1 MKHIEIFEAIDIKK
15 YNEFIKKYNKTGYIS
30 TKSSKILKEIGLDV
44 NFKKIQDKIRDCF
57 NFYSKQDIPL
67 LEDLLLHLK
76 DDTPIH
82 MEIGNISLSMNISP
96 STRKYDSLNPF
107 DILIYDKTLLK
118 NEKAVIDDI
127 IQRVEDIRY
136 AKEVEYERRER
147 EDINKRPGV
156 RNYSTL
162 QLNSVRI
169 GNYYQKIEIKPE
181 INIQFTFSELFN
193 PDRGWPM
200 SEETKERY
208 KIYDDIVKYL
218 KEDTIDRYFRA
229 IGINTTFNITYNSNG
244 FYHIENQIYKIS
256 LKDTQGVV

>member
-44 NFKKIQDKIRDCF
+44 NFKKIEDKIKDCF

-67 LEDLLLHLK
+67 LKDLLLHLK

-82 MEIGNISLSMNISP
+82 MEIGNISLSMHISP
-96 STRKYDSLNPF
+96 STRNRDSLNPF
-107 DILIYDKTLLK
+107 DILIYDKKLLK
-118 NEKAVIDDI
+118 NEKEVIDDI
-127 IQRVEDIRY
+127 IQRVENIRY
-136 AKEVEYERRER
+136 AKEIEYERRER
-147 EDINKRPGV
+147 EDMNKRPGV

-181 INIQFTFSELFN
+181 INIQFTFSELLN
-193 PDRGWPM
+193 PEYGWPM
-200 SEETKERY
+200 SEEKKERY
-208 KIYDDIVKYL
+208 KIYENIKDYL
-218 KEDTIDRYFRA
+218 REDTIDRYFRA
-229 IGINTTFNITYNSNG
+229 IGLDNQFTVSYNGVG
-244 FYHIENQIYKIS
+244 FYHINNQIYKIS
-256 LKDTQGVV
+256 LK